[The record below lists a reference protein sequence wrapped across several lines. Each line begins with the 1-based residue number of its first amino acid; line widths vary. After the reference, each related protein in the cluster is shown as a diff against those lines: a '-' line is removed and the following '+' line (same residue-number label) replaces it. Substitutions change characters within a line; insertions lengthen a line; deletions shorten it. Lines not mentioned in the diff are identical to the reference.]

1 VNQTPIA
8 HSPPPEPSQPTI
20 TDLYLD
26 YIATIPNLSSALT
39 ALGRTWHW
47 EMNSPVYAAIDALQE
62 CLSEFSTSLLEAEV
76 LETPA
81 VLKTIRASSSLESA
95 QQAWGRIL
103 NLPGTESSSSRSP
116 ERKRE
121 VEVGREPH
129 RFPYIHVG
137 SVYTHKELWGRRPRV
152 PRGDSARMYHGGVV
166 IERKKSLVA
175 PEPSLR
181 RMEFVP

>member
-1 VNQTPIA
+1 
-8 HSPPPEPSQPTI
+8 
-20 TDLYLD
+20 
-26 YIATIPNLSSALT
+26 
-39 ALGRTWHW
+39 
-47 EMNSPVYAAIDALQE
+47 MNSPVYAAIGSLQE

-81 VLKTIRASSSLESA
+81 ILKTIRASSSLESA

-103 NLPGTESSSSRSP
+103 NLPGTESSSSRSS

-129 RFPYIHVG
+129 RFPYVKVG
-137 SVYTHKELWGRRPRV
+137 STYTHKELWGRRPKA
-152 PRGDSARMYHGGVV
+152 PRGESARMYHGGVV
-166 IERKKSLVA
+166 VERKKSFVEPDA
-175 PEPSLR
+175 PLR